1 MGLTGVIFGVIAAAW
16 LVYLVPYFL
25 KRQSDPSMDDVDPA
39 APFSATVTIVRRGS
53 SLATAEEGTAIVS
66 TPLTRRAALYELE
79 QIERQA
85 AARRRRVLLFL
96 TLAMLAVSVPTA
108 LGTLLWWAPTIPA
121 GLLVLF
127 LVVARF
133 SVRAMRRDLDRR
145 ARRVRDCGDEQTV
158 AIAVLS
164 EADETAQGSVELTA
178 PISRPGSLWDPIPIT
193 APTYVSKPL
202 APRTVRTIDLSA
214 PAMAASAV
222 PVTAEPLPADRP
234 EADENDGR
242 RAVGE

>member
-1 MGLTGVIFGVIAAAW
+1 MIFGVIAVAW

-25 KRQSDPSMDDVDPA
+25 RRQADSALDDVDPA
-39 APFSATVTIVRRGS
+39 APFSATVTIVRPGV
-53 SLATAEEGTAIVS
+53 SLADADAGAAVVS
-66 TPLTRRAALYELE
+66 TPLTRRAALYELA
-79 QIERQA
+79 QIDRQA
-85 AARRRRVLLFL
+85 ATRRRRVLMVL
-96 TLAMLAVSVPTA
+96 TLVLFAVSVPAA
-108 LGTLLWWAPTIPA
+108 LGVLDWWMPIVPA
-121 GLLVLF
+121 ALLLVF

-133 SVRAMRRDLDRR
+133 SVRVMRRDLDAR
-145 ARRVRDCGDEQTV
+145 ARRVREAGDEKTV

-164 EADETAQGSVELTA
+164 QDEGAAEASIELSA

-214 PAMAASAV
+214 PAIAPASEL
-222 PVTAEPLPADRP
+222 PVTAEPLPIQIED
-234 EADENDGR
+234 DGDQR